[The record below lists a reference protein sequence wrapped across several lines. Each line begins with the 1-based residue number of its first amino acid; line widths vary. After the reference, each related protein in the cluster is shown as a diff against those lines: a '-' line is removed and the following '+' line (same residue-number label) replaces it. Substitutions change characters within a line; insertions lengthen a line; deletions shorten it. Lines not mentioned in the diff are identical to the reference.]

1 MTTPCLKQTT
11 SLHDSTNLRLNSWVF
26 SHLDAS
32 IWSVSTASANNMG
45 GMTDLGIAAFMRY
58 CSIVLTFS
66 SKWMMELKKETG
78 VIWNPTYFNVIY
90 WWITGGW
97 TRSIW
102 LQKFFQFVFDD
113 FCSSFNDALSFIT
126 SILSFVVISLI
137 AYYPIG
143 HVPKAY
149 NVRSSR
155 HFSKEYIFFVLL
167 PQLFFYSLNA
177 VYFIIGRFFRFS
189 REILK
194 SEEIN
199 FILHQITCKIINS

>member
-1 MTTPCLKQTT
+1 MHGLRISSISSVMTTPCLKQTT

-97 TRSIW
+97 TRSIS
-102 LQKFFQFVFDD
+102 LQIFFQFVFDD
-113 FCSSFNDALSFIT
+113 FCGSFNDALCFIT
-126 SILSFVVISLI
+126 SIVFCCHIIDCLLYNRPCSPSIQRSFFQTLQQRIYFLCTSPATFLL
-137 AYYPIG
+137 
-143 HVPKAY
+143 
-149 NVRSSR
+149 
-155 HFSKEYIFFVLL
+155 FS
-167 PQLFFYSLNA
+167 
-177 VYFIIGRFFRFS
+177 
-189 REILK
+189 
-194 SEEIN
+194 
-199 FILHQITCKIINS
+199 

>member
-1 MTTPCLKQTT
+1 MIFAAVLMM
-11 SLHDSTNLRLNSWVF
+11 HF
-26 SHLDAS
+26 AS
-32 IWSVSTASANNMG
+32 SPA
-45 GMTDLGIAAFMRY
+45 
-58 CSIVLTFS
+58 
-66 SKWMMELKKETG
+66 
-78 VIWNPTYFNVIY
+78 
-90 WWITGGW
+90 
-97 TRSIW
+97 
-102 LQKFFQFVFDD
+102 
-113 FCSSFNDALSFIT
+113 
-126 SILSFVVISLI
+126 LSFVVISLI
-137 AYYPIG
+137 AYYTIG
-143 HVPKAY
+143 HVPQAY